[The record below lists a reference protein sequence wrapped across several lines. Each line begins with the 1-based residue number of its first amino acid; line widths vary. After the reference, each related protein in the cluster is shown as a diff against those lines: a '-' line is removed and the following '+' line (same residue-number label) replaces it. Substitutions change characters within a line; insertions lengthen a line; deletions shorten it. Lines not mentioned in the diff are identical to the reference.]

1 MEKTVMITGAN
12 RGIGLEFVQQYFE
25 DGWEIYATARQPEE
39 AQKLHELQSK
49 DPDRLKILKLDI
61 SNPEAVEA
69 MGRTL
74 ERVTSS
80 LDLLINNAG
89 TYGSKAPFGEL
100 TAAEIREVFETNCL
114 GSFRVTRRVLD
125 LIKAGE
131 GKIVFITSLMG
142 SIDDNRSGGAYPY
155 RISKAALNMLGKTIS
170 EDYKNQGIYSLLLHP
185 GWVKTRMGGENAKIT
200 TEKSVSGMRDVIEK
214 LDEEMSGEFYA
225 YDGEKRPW

>member
-1 MEKTVMITGAN
+1 MAETVMITGAN
-12 RGIGLEFVQQYFE
+12 RGIGLEFVRQYFE
-25 DGWEIYATARQPEE
+25 KGWEIYATARQPEKAE
-39 AQKLHELQSK
+39 ELHELQSQ
-49 DPDRLKILKLDI
+49 DPDRLNIMKLDI
-61 SNPEAVEA
+61 SVPEAVEA

-74 ERVTSS
+74 ERVIGS

-89 TYGSKAPFGEL
+89 TYGSKASFEEL
-100 TAAEIREVFETNCL
+100 TAGDIREVFETNCL
-114 GSFRVTRRVLD
+114 GSFRVTRRLMD
-125 LIKAGE
+125 LLKAGE

-170 EDYKNQGIYSLLLHP
+170 EDYKHEGIYSLLLHP

-200 TEKSVSGMRDVIEK
+200 TRESVTGMCEVIEN
-214 LDEEMSGEFYA
+214 LDEKMSGEFYA